1 MKSGLQIPS
10 PKFVPHLQAVCRA
23 QSWRTPEAS
32 GTQPSATGER
42 GTQSFQGQ
50 GWAERGRA
58 ERGRHEKQTDGG
70 QISRLL
76 WFPGHRLLV
85 LNVDSR
91 QTEVLL
97 GK

>member
-32 GTQPSATGER
+32 GKQPSATGER

-50 GWAERGRA
+50 GWAERGRPSGA
-58 ERGRHEKQTDGG
+58 GMR
-70 QISRLL
+70 
-76 WFPGHRLLV
+76 
-85 LNVDSR
+85 SR
-91 QTEVLL
+91 QTEDKFPDSCGFLDT
-97 GK
+97 GSWS